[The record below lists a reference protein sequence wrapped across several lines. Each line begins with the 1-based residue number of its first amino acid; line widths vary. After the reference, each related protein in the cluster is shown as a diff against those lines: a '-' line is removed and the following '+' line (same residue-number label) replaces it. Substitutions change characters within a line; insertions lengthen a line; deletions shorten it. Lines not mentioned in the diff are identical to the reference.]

1 MGVLVDGS
9 ATFTSQGATDA
20 VEAFDASGDGR
31 RSKGDLWSSR
41 RARETQQ
48 RKVSA
53 VPNDNNHMYEHDVIV
68 VGAGGAGLR
77 AAIAAHEAGADTAI
91 VSKLHPVRSHTGAA
105 EGGINAALREGDSI
119 EDHAYDTMKGSDYL
133 GDAPAIETLVE
144 DAPEDVIKLEH
155 WGMPFSR
162 DDDGRVSQ
170 RPFGG
175 LSFPRTTY
183 AGAETGHHL
192 LHTMYE
198 QLVKRGI
205 EVYDE
210 WYVTRLAV
218 TDHDDPDD
226 RRCHGVVGYDIK
238 TGEISGFKASGG
250 VILATGGLGQV
261 YDHTTNA
268 VANTG
273 DGYAM
278 AYRAGVPFEDP
289 EFVQFHPTTLPST
302 GVLIT
307 EGVRGEGGILYN
319 SEGERFMFE
328 RGYANNDGELASR
341 DVVSRAELTEVNEG
355 RGFDDDHVLLDMR
368 HLGEERIVDR
378 LENIIHLSKD
388 FEGVDPLEEPMPVKP
403 GQHYEMGGVETD
415 ENGQTN
421 IEGLYAAGETAC
433 VSVHGSNRLGGNAL
447 PELIVFGKRAGYHAA
462 GRDMKTAEIETG
474 AVDDLEV
481 GEVDTPVRPGAV
493 DAPDSDVAADGAM
506 VEGDTVVETAV
517 KQERS
522 RVDEFLGREQGVN
535 HAEIREQVQK
545 TMTQNVNV
553 FRNESG
559 LRTALRDIRD
569 ARERY
574 RNVYVR
580 DPSRTFNTDLIHTI
594 ETRNIID
601 LAEAITLGALA
612 REEFRGAHWR
622 QEFQER
628 NDEDWLKH
636 TLVDW
641 NEGRPRIAYRPVILE
656 GERKEYKPKIR
667 SY

>member
-1 MGVLVDGS
+1 
-9 ATFTSQGATDA
+9 
-20 VEAFDASGDGR
+20 
-31 RSKGDLWSSR
+31 
-41 RARETQQ
+41 
-48 RKVSA
+48 
-53 VPNDNNHMYEHDVIV
+53 MYEHDVIV

-77 AAIAAHEAGADTAI
+77 AAIAAHEEGADVAI

-105 EGGINAALREGDSI
+105 EGGINAALREGDSW

-133 GDAPAIETLVE
+133 GDAPAIETLCR

-155 WGMPFSR
+155 WGMAFSR

-183 AGAETGHHL
+183 AGAETGHQL

-210 WYVTRLAV
+210 WYVSRLAV
-218 TDHDDPDD
+218 TDHDDPED
-226 RRCHGVVGYDIK
+226 RVCHGVVGYDIQ
-238 TGEISGFKASGG
+238 TGEIAGFRARKG
-250 VILATGGLGQV
+250 VVLATGGLGQV

-273 DGYAM
+273 DGAAM
-278 AYRAGVPFEDP
+278 AYRAGVPLEDM
-289 EFVQFHPTTLPST
+289 EFIQFHPTTLPST

-319 SEGERFMFE
+319 AEGERFMFE

-341 DVVSRAELTEVNEG
+341 DVVSRAELTEINEG
-355 RGFDDDHVLLDMR
+355 RGFEDDHVLLDMR

-378 LENIIHLSKD
+378 LENIIHLSRD

-403 GQHYEMGGVETD
+403 GQHYAMGGIETD
-415 ENGQTN
+415 ENGETAV
-421 IEGLYAAGETAC
+421 EGLYAAGECAC

-462 GRDMKTAEIETG
+462 GRDMKTAEIDTG
-474 AVDDLEV
+474 TIGDVEY
-481 GEVDTPVRPGAV
+481 GEFDTPVEPGAV
-493 DAPDSDVAADGAM
+493 DAPDGDVAADGAM
-506 VEGDTVVETAV
+506 VEGGAVVERAV
-517 KQERS
+517 EHERD
-522 RVDEFLGREQGVN
+522 RVDDLMSGDGVD
-535 HAEIREQVQK
+535 HAEIRADIQE
-545 TMTQNVNV
+545 TMTENVNV
-553 FRNESG
+553 FRTEAG
-559 LRTALRDIRD
+559 LKRALRDIRE

-574 RNVYVR
+574 QEVSVE

-594 ETRNIID
+594 ETRNLID
-601 LAEAITLGALA
+601 LAEAITLGALV
-612 REEFRGAHWR
+612 RDEFRGAHWR

-628 NDEDWLKH
+628 RDDEWLKH
-636 TLVDW
+636 TMLAW
-641 NEGRPRIAYRPVILE
+641 NDGNPEVFYRPVLLE
-656 GERKEYKPKIR
+656 GEGGAYEPKVR